1 MSNRITK
8 YLYFYMSNRIT
19 KYLYF
24 HMSNRITKY
33 LYFHM
38 SNRITKYLYFHMSN
52 RITKYLYFHMS
63 NRITKYLHFY
73 MSNRITNYLYLFMS
87 NRITNYCYFFRYK
100 QDYLHSL
107 WTVLLI
113 TWTYSYCYLKS
124 YSQIKEKW
132 KLAIILW
139 IGDKALANQISTST
153 YQPTGWPKII
163 DQGTAESR
171 PGLLHK
177 GKGWKLPY
185 LWIN

>member
-1 MSNRITK
+1 MSNRIMK
-8 YLYFYMSNRIT
+8 YLYIYM
-19 KYLYF
+19 F
-24 HMSNRITKY
+24 
-33 LYFHM
+33 
-38 SNRITKYLYFHMSN
+38 
-52 RITKYLYFHMS
+52 
-63 NRITKYLHFY
+63 
-73 MSNRITNYLYLFMS
+73 

-100 QDYLHSL
+100 QDYLHSS
-107 WTVLLI
+107 WIVLLI

-132 KLAIILW
+132 KFAIILW
-139 IGDKALANQISTST
+139 IGDKALVNQIST

-185 LWIN
+185 LWINQVIKYTKTPLSLHRNTPDRTLGDHKINWSCRALAGWQHLLLILLTWKWLRRVTERRIYLGVI